1 MTSLNFCRAA
11 GVWAVADPVGGA
23 GCSDRDSTP
32 GLERFSEGAL
42 GCVLFKTCGFW
53 TRPPAQGNGL
63 QSVAQGSG
71 TPRVGLRHAPGSLAE
86 SHQSAGGLHGR
97 GELSG
102 VQTQPEPG
110 RSSPSG
116 RDGQHWDAASQLFLP
131 VRGRSR
137 QSSYFFFF
145 FFPNGI
151 NQNLKGGNPV
161 KYYVKWWLIVAPNG
175 LTVPK

>member
-1 MTSLNFCRAA
+1 MTSLNLCGAA
-11 GVWAVADPVGGA
+11 AVWAVADPVGGA

-71 TPRVGLRHAPGSLAE
+71 TPRVGLRPAPGSLAE
-86 SHQSAGGLHGR
+86 SHRSAGGLHGR

-110 RSSPSG
+110 LSSPSG

-131 VRGRSR
+131 VQGRSR
-137 QSSYFFFF
+137 QSSYFF

>member
-1 MTSLNFCRAA
+1 MGSWFSVFQSRQGEGTHTVTSLNLCCAA

-71 TPRVGLRHAPGSLAE
+71 TPRVGLRPAPGSLAE
-86 SHQSAGGLHGR
+86 SHRSAGGLHGR

-110 RSSPSG
+110 RSQARAALQEGMVSTGTQPHSCFSQFRGGAVSP
-116 RDGQHWDAASQLFLP
+116 P
-131 VRGRSR
+131 I
-137 QSSYFFFF
+137 FFFF
-145 FFPNGI
+145 SEWD
-151 NQNLKGGNPV
+151 K
-161 KYYVKWWLIVAPNG
+161 
-175 LTVPK
+175 PKP